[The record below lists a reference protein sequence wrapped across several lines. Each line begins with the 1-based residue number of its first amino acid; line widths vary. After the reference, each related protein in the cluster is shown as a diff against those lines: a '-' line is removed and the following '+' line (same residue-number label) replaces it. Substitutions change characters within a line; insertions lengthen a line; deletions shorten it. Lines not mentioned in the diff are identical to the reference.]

1 MKKVLLGILFI
12 MFLCG
17 CGNKVEEKQA
27 QTTNIDSKTTKEV
40 RIIAYPFNET
50 GHVTEEIITKKE
62 DVKSTI
68 NFINSIK
75 RIRIPKR
82 NEKGWGISVTTY
94 GKVQHQISFVGDDF
108 FNIDENWYKV
118 DNGEFKRFKD
128 FISKFNYEK
137 KPFSDKTFK
146 VPVVEY
152 KMNKS

>member
-1 MKKVLLGILFI
+1 MKKILLSILFI
-12 MFLCG
+12 ILLCG
-17 CGNKVEEKQA
+17 CSNKVEEKQA
-27 QTTNIDSKTTKEV
+27 KTTNIDSKTTKEV

-50 GHVTEEIITKKE
+50 GHVTEEVITKKE

-94 GKVQHQISFVGDDF
+94 GKVKHQICFAGDDF
-108 FNIDENWYKV
+108 LNIDENWYKV
-118 DNGEFKRFKD
+118 DNSEFKRFKD

-137 KPFSDKTFK
+137 KPFSDTTPKA
-146 VPVVEY
+146 PVVEY
-152 KMNKS
+152 KINKG